1 MGRDNIEQQTPD
13 LFSNEDVGH
22 RSTKPRSDATEVG
35 RPHRLVLPK
44 DLPNSIE
51 YLDDLELDRLL
62 AAAIDEAKR
71 RGRPLASLEP
81 DRTRTVVDS
90 DETKSKRPRSTSRP
104 TRRHKIGLASSPL
117 TKGQVNAV
125 RAAFKAGITP
135 PRIARQFGL
144 SHADVRKALSFD
156 E

>member
-1 MGRDNIEQQTPD
+1 MGRKIEQQTPD
-13 LFSNEDVGH
+13 LFSSEGVGN
-22 RSTKPRSDATEVG
+22 RSTNTPSNTTGAKRPR
-35 RPHRLVLPK
+35 RPVLPK
-44 DLPNSIE
+44 DLPNSIK
-51 YLDDLELDRLL
+51 YLDDSELDRLL

-71 RGRPLASLEP
+71 RGRSLASLEP
-81 DRTRTVVDS
+81 SRTRTIVSS
-90 DETKSKRPRSTSRP
+90 DEPKPKPTRPTSRP
-104 TRRHKIGLASSPL
+104 TRRHSIGLTSSPL

-135 PRIARQFGL
+135 ARIARQFGL